1 MTRINVVHPT
11 VLTDQHLMAEY
22 RELTMVM
29 GSLKRSL
36 NSKNGLPPI
45 PEKYTLNAGHVT
57 FFYNK
62 GAWLRRRYAALI
74 AELTDRGYI
83 LDKNRVADFSV
94 FSTFLNKDWYADM
107 DAVRINSARIKE
119 RIMVKPH
126 WYTYRAVTILAQP
139 NKQDFIEPMLI
150 WA

>member
-62 GAWLRRRYAALI
+62 GVWLRRRYAALI

-94 FSTFLNKDWYADM
+94 FSKFLDKDWCADM

-119 RIMVKPH
+119 RIMTKPH
-126 WYTYRAVTILAQP
+126 WYTYRAVSILAQP
-139 NKQDFIEPMLI
+139 NANDYIEPMLI
-150 WA
+150 WT